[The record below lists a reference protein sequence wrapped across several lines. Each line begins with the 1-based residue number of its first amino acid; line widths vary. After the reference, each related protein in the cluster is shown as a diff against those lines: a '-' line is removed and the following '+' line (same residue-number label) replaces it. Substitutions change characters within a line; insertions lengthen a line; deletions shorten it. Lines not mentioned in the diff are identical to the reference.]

1 MARVVM
7 VTDCR
12 DVAFSEI
19 CGAIHKEADEIGHP
33 ITIEPIVAVENFSE
47 FNAAFLT
54 RLVAESYPPGTVI
67 YTLVSKSSNMRPL
80 HDVIWGETR
89 TGHIFV
95 GSNFGYFGWLARDLG
110 IKHVYEIR
118 DVPQKSFSGKD
129 FIPPIVARIAADDTA
144 SLTAH
149 PYEESKIDDTPF
161 VEGTV
166 AHVDNFGNVKI
177 MTEIDE
183 LPHGQ
188 TLALALNGT
197 ALCEAVHIT
206 NQIYLQPELG
216 KIVAYRSTSFPD
228 MTDIGMVRGN
238 FAESHG
244 IRVGDRL
251 TWTIESPDKD

>member
-1 MARVVM
+1 MTRIVM

-54 RLVAESYPPGTVI
+54 RLVAESYPAGTVI

-89 TGHIFV
+89 SGHIFV

-118 DVPQKSFSGKD
+118 DVPQMNFSGKS

-144 SLTAH
+144 SLTTY
-149 PYEESKIDDTPF
+149 PYEESEIDDTPF

-166 AHVDNFGNVKI
+166 AHVDNFGNVKV
-177 MTEIDE
+177 TKDLGE
-183 LPHGQ
+183 LPHGK
-188 TLALALNGT
+188 TLALAPNGT

-206 NQIYLQPELG
+206 NQIYLQPEPS
-216 KIVAYRSTSFPD
+216 KVVAYRSTSFPD

-251 TWTIESPDKD
+251 TWTTESSDKD